1 MRASTFVAPVLLL
14 VAALL
19 TAPAAADVKIAF
31 IDPLSGGG
39 AATGILAQ
47 KTHQFYIDAINAAG
61 GVNGEKIELLS
72 FDNKVNP
79 QESLIQLK
87 KALDEGARFVV
98 QGNGSSIAHAITEA
112 VLKHNE
118 RNPGKEV
125 LFLNYAAVD
134 PALTNEKCNFWHF
147 RFDAD
152 ADMKMAAITD
162 VIAKDSKI
170 KRVYLINQDYSFG
183 KAVAAAATKMLAE
196 KRPDIK
202 IVGDELHPLQ
212 KVQDFSPYVAKIK
225 ASGADTVI
233 TGNWS
238 NDMVL
243 LVKAG
248 KDAGLKV
255 GWDTFYGGSPYLGT
269 KGTLPTGTV
278 QQNVCGEWYFPLH
291 SHALNEFSN
300 FDEGFGGMGTLL
312 RVDPF
317 AGCTG
322 FVGSSNLVGGT
333 LKSGSVTALAADD
346 ANYYQVNP
354 KPVTALAIDWY
365 AGFTGVAA
373 GSQNLRITYKGKNCA
388 TTTATT
394 CTALTTDLPQQ
405 TVKVCDWTIGG
416 AAGCSTAT
424 SSGWVT
430 LPPPPAQPQGVGST
444 EVGSTW
450 TLPGS
455 ADRYIG
461 TGANTGQ
468 VRVLIHTQ
476 RSTGS
481 AFSTW
486 ANLLTIRYDAP

>member
-1 MRASTFVAPVLLL
+1 MRASKFVAPGLLL

-19 TAPAAADVKIAF
+19 TAPASADVKVAF

-61 GVNGEKIELLS
+61 GVNGEKIALLS

-87 KALDEGARFVV
+87 KALDDGARFVV
-98 QGNGSSIAHAITEA
+98 QGNGSSIALAITDA
-112 VLKHNE
+112 VQKYNE

-152 ADMKMAAITD
+152 VDMKMGAVTD
-162 VIAKDSKI
+162 VIAKQPQI
-170 KRVYLINQDYSFG
+170 KSVYLINQDYSFG
-183 KAVAAAATKMLAE
+183 KAVAVAARKMLAE

-255 GWDTFYGGSPYLGT
+255 AWETFYGGSPGTVTAIGEAGVDTLKQVTEWHKNATPDLDPTVAAFSKRYPGKENEYTYYRAKAMWDMFAAAAKKAGSNDPVKVAKALEGMKMQTSLGEVEMRADNHQLLQALYVST
-269 KGTLPTGTV
+269 LEKNQKYDVEDTGLGWRSDVKVEGKATALPTT
-278 QQNVCGEWYFPLH
+278 CKME
-291 SHALNEFSN
+291 
-300 FDEGFGGMGTLL
+300 
-312 RVDPF
+312 R
-317 AGCTG
+317 
-322 FVGSSNLVGGT
+322 
-333 LKSGSVTALAADD
+333 
-346 ANYYQVNP
+346 P
-354 KPVTALAIDWY
+354 K
-365 AGFTGVAA
+365 
-373 GSQNLRITYKGKNCA
+373 
-388 TTTATT
+388 
-394 CTALTTDLPQQ
+394 
-405 TVKVCDWTIGG
+405 
-416 AAGCSTAT
+416 
-424 SSGWVT
+424 
-430 LPPPPAQPQGVGST
+430 
-444 EVGSTW
+444 
-450 TLPGS
+450 
-455 ADRYIG
+455 
-461 TGANTGQ
+461 
-468 VRVLIHTQ
+468 
-476 RSTGS
+476 
-481 AFSTW
+481 
-486 ANLLTIRYDAP
+486 